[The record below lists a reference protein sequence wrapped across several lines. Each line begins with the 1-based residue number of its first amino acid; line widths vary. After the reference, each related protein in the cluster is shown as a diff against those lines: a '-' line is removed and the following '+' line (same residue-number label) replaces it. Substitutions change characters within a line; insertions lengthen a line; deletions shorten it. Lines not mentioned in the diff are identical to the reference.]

1 MPSRPLKPPPR
12 LSRRFLP
19 NPISFGLSS
28 YVRLFRIIEREM
40 GEPVTTSTV
49 SMPHFGTWGQ
59 WMAPLA
65 RTKYREGSYATAMS
79 SIEGG

>member
-1 MPSRPLKPPPR
+1 MPDRPLKPPPSP
-12 LSRRFLP
+12 SRRFP
-19 NPISFGLSS
+19 PTPISFGLSS
-28 YVRLFRIIEREM
+28 YIRLFRIIEREM

-59 WMAPLA
+59 WMGPLA
-65 RTKYREGSYATAMS
+65 RSKYHEGTYGSAMS